1 MKRWTLVA
9 VGAALLLSACSG
21 SSQQPSPASSAAS
34 GGQPSATGPSA
45 TGPSATG
52 PSATGPSATGPS
64 ATGPSAILPSG
75 AQASGAPCPSGQPSG
90 QYRLQQFAGQ
100 GNSGLGLG
108 KGGDVTV
115 VFRNGNYDLSAK
127 PGQPIAMTLANKAQA
142 DLYLNGTITGTYTAS
157 GSTRVFTIGSAKG
170 GAYLTDA
177 SGQRTDLP
185 FSQVA
190 SVVGLDGRLAAACA
204 GNRLALAGPTTVF
217 SFVRS

>member
-21 SSQQPSPASSAAS
+21 SSEQPSPAPSSQTSSGASADGAPTAPASSAPS
-34 GGQPSATGPSA
+34 GGGE
-45 TGPSATG
+45 
-52 PSATGPSATGPS
+52 
-64 ATGPSAILPSG
+64 PSAILPSG

-100 GNSGLGLG
+100 GSSGLGFG

-115 VFRNGNYDLSAK
+115 VFRDGHYDLSAK

-142 DLYLNGTITGTYTAS
+142 DLYLNGTITGTYTTS
-157 GSTRVFTIGSAKG
+157 GSPRVFTIGSAKG
-170 GAYLTDA
+170 TAYLTDA

-185 FSQVA
+185 FGQVA
-190 SVVGLDGRLAAACA
+190 SVVGLDGKLGAACA
-204 GNRLALAGPTTVF
+204 GDRLALAGPTTVF